1 MVASTRADVFACVAA
16 ALAALSGPWHGAVSE
31 RVEALVAEADRP
43 ERARRVVHERF
54 RRGEWVPGFGH
65 PYYRGSDPRAAPLL
79 ETARKLAPQ
88 SRPVRTLLAL
98 VEAME
103 EAGRPG
109 PNIDLGLVAIAAA
122 LRLPPGSAVG
132 IFAVGRCAGWIA
144 HVIEQYGDALPL
156 RPRARYLQAT

>member
-1 MVASTRADVFACVAA
+1 M
-16 ALAALSGPWHGAVSE
+16 
-31 RVEALVAEADRP
+31 
-43 ERARRVVHERF
+43 
-54 RRGEWVPGFGH
+54 PGFGH
-65 PYYRGSDPRAAPLL
+65 PFYQGIDPRAAVLL
-79 ETARKLAPQ
+79 ETASALAPK

-103 EAGRPG
+103 EAKRPG
-109 PNIDLGLVAIAAA
+109 PNVDLGLVAIAAA

-144 HVIEQYGDALPL
+144 HVIEQYDDALPL